1 MKFKDKEYA
10 VGVAYDWINERGY
23 QVPAREIA
31 VWSHDDAV
39 HDWVLVTGDWHG
51 QWEEVECIPYVPTW
65 CVEPWTAFPLDGNMV
80 SIIHYNHRKQDPEIM
95 TSLDEDMLHME
106 QEWLEYEHESR
117 LPNKKGEEANE
128 K

>member
-31 VWSHDDAV
+31 VWSHELAV

-51 QWEEVECIPYVPTW
+51 QWEEVECIPFVPMS
-65 CVEPWTAFPLDGNMV
+65 CVEPWTAFPLDDNMV
-80 SIIHYNHRKQDPEIM
+80 SIIHYNYRDQEEGE
-95 TSLDEDMLHME
+95 TTGLDLDMLSVDR
-106 QEWLEYEHESR
+106 EYC
-117 LPNKKGEEANE
+117 EEYSDE
-128 K
+128 